1 MPPVKQAQGYARTP
15 QAGGMPARTEAW
27 ALVEAARRMAESPNA
42 EKPRK
47 AMQEALRLNWRLWT
61 IFQAEL
67 TVLSDESVP
76 PEIRINMLTL
86 AKFVDKHTVGC
97 LPDPSLEKLQ
107 VLININRELAS
118 GLLAGLEVEHKA
130 TEALAQSQTPVEA
143 KPINQSL

>member
-15 QAGGMPARTEAW
+15 QASGMPARTEAW
-27 ALVEAARRMAESPNA
+27 ALIEAARRLAESPNA

-67 TVLSDESVP
+67 TVMSDEGVP
-76 PEIRINMLTL
+76 PEVRINMLTL

-97 LPDPSLEKLQ
+97 LADPNLEKMQ

-118 GLLAGLEVEHKA
+118 GLLAGLEAEHKA
-130 TEALAQSQTPVEA
+130 TEAVAPSQAPAEA
-143 KPINQSL
+143 KPINQHL